1 MKKHRL
7 ANSGPLLITKAAI
20 AGPEGVIVLNLLVDT
35 GSSYTIIPVEVLE
48 SCGSS
53 PAESRTHLR
62 VVTGSGFIVAPVV
75 QLNWISTFGIKIDNF
90 NVVAHTLPFS
100 GPIDGLLGMD
110 FLRKVALSHFKWVNQ
125 PCCNPI
131 SL

>member
-7 ANSGPLLITKAAI
+7 ADSGTLLITKAAI
-20 AGPEGVIVLNLLVDT
+20 AGPEGIIVLSLLVDT

-48 SCGSS
+48 SCGCSS
-53 PAESRTHLR
+53 AESKKHLR

-75 QLNWISTFGIKIDNF
+75 QLNWFSTFGIKIDNF
-90 NVVAHTLPFS
+90 NVIAHTLPFG

-110 FLRKVALSHFKWVNQ
+110 FLRKFKARIDLENSIVEI
-125 PCCNPI
+125 P
-131 SL
+131 